1 MTGPGADAARLFL
14 DLGSRA
20 AETLARLRLARDV
33 QVGCS
38 ARRAVWSDHKTT
50 LYEYL
55 PEAPHG
61 AAQEQRAGDAVTPAA
76 RRSGRPLLICFALV
90 NRPYILD
97 LQPETSLVRR
107 LLEAGFTVYLVDWGD
122 PDDGD
127 RLRDLNDY
135 LEQGLGG
142 CVRHILDAHGA
153 QALDLL
159 GVCQGGVFSLCYTA
173 LHPGQVANLVTL
185 TTAVDFQTPE
195 DLLSKWVR
203 ELDTELLAHAGNVPG
218 ELLNALFL
226 SLMPFRLMQH
236 KYVRLLTGRADQR
249 AVEDFVRMERW
260 IFDSPPQAA
269 VALAQFVR
277 WFYQENRLI
286 RGTLE
291 LGGRVVDL
299 KSVRVPLLNLYASA
313 DHIVPPA
320 AAAGVG
326 RYVGSRDYT
335 ACAIDTGHIGMY
347 VSRKARGEIPE
358 RIISW
363 LKARGGGPG
372 APPTPGRG
380 RKARAAQ

>member
-1 MTGPGADAARLFL
+1 MSDPGLEAGRLFL

-33 QVGCS
+33 RVGCTP
-38 ARRAVWSDHKTT
+38 RRAVWSDHKTT

-55 PEAPHG
+55 PETQAG
-61 AAQEQRAGDAVTPAA
+61 AAGRRAGRAA
-76 RRSGRPLLICFALV
+76 QAAALPKGRPLLVCFALV

-97 LQPETSLVRR
+97 LQPDSSLIRR
-107 LLEAGFTVYLVDWGD
+107 LVGAGFTVYLVDWGD

-135 LEQGLGG
+135 LEEGLGG
-142 CVRHILDAHGA
+142 CVRHILKA
-153 QALDLL
+153 QGVEALDLL

-195 DLLSKWVR
+195 DLLSKWMR
-203 ELDTELLAHAGNVPG
+203 ELDTELLERAGNVPG

-226 SLMPFRLMQH
+226 SLMPFRLTQQ

-269 VALAQFVR
+269 VALTQFVR

-291 LGGRVVDL
+291 LGGRAVDL
-299 KSVRVPLLNLYASA
+299 KSVRVPLLNLYARA

-320 AAAGVG
+320 ACEALG

-347 VSRKARGEIPE
+347 VSRKAREEIPQ

-363 LKARGGGPG
+363 LKTRSADRR
-372 APPTPGRG
+372 PGR
-380 RKARAAQ
+380 

>member
-1 MTGPGADAARLFL
+1 MNDLGAESGRLFV
-14 DLGSRA
+14 DLGSRI

-33 QVGCS
+33 RVGCTP
-38 ARRAVWSDHKTT
+38 RRAVWSDQKTT

-55 PEAPHG
+55 RDAPAG
-61 AAQEQRAGDAVTPAA
+61 AGVRGGGQGKAATRRAA
-76 RRSGRPLLICFALV
+76 RPLLVCFALV

-97 LQPETSLVRR
+97 LQPDSSLIRR
-107 LLEAGFTVYLVDWGD
+107 LVDAGFTVYLVDWGD

-142 CVRHILDAHGA
+142 CVRHILATHGVE
-153 QALDLL
+153 ALDLL

-173 LHPGQVANLVTL
+173 LHPEQVANLVTL

-195 DLLSKWVR
+195 DLLSRWVR
-203 ELDTELLAHAGNVPG
+203 ELDTGLLERAGNVPG

-226 SLMPFRLMQH
+226 SLMPFRLTQQ

-269 VALAQFVR
+269 MALTQFVR

-291 LGGRVVDL
+291 LGGRAVDL
-299 KSVRVPLLNLYASA
+299 KSVRAPVLNLYARA

-320 AAAGVG
+320 ACEGLG

-347 VSRKARGEIPE
+347 VSRKAREEIPE
-358 RIISW
+358 RIIPW
-363 LKARGGGPG
+363 LRARGGEPRSR
-372 APPTPGRG
+372 P
-380 RKARAAQ
+380 

>member
-1 MTGPGADAARLFL
+1 LSDPGADAGRLFL
-14 DLGSRA
+14 ELGSRA
-20 AETLARLRLARDV
+20 AQTLARLRLARDV
-33 QVGCS
+33 RVGCS

-50 LYEYL
+50 LYQYL
-55 PEAPHG
+55 ADAPHALAG
-61 AAQEQRAGDAVTPAA
+61 ARAGGGTTRAA
-76 RRSGRPLLICFALV
+76 RRKARPLLLCFALV

-97 LQPETSLVRR
+97 LQPDSSLVRR
-107 LLEAGFTVYLVDWGD
+107 LLDAGFDVHLVDWGD

-142 CVRHILDAHGA
+142 CVRHLLATHRVA
-153 QALDLL
+153 ALDLI
-159 GVCQGGVFSLCYTA
+159 GVCQGGALSLCYTA
-173 LHPGQVANLVTL
+173 LHPGEIANLVTL
-185 TTAVDFQTPE
+185 TTAVDFQTPA

-203 ELDTELLAHAGNVPG
+203 ELDTRLLERAGNVPG

-226 SLMPFRLMQH
+226 SLMPFRLTQQ

-277 WFYQENRLI
+277 WFYQENRLL

-291 LGGRVVDL
+291 LGGRTVDL
-299 KSVRVPLLNLYASA
+299 KNVRAPLLNLYASA
-313 DHIVPPA
+313 DHLVPA
-320 AAAGVG
+320 AACAVMG
-326 RYVGSRDYT
+326 RHVGSTDYS

-347 VSRKARGEIPE
+347 VSRKAREEIPQ
-358 RIISW
+358 RIIAW
-363 LKARGGGPG
+363 LGARGGGSRPQ
-372 APPTPGRG
+372 P
-380 RKARAAQ
+380 